1 MRYKVKNTN
10 LSKLK
15 NYIDANTE
23 TKSEREAKRFY
34 DEVCIRNKQ
43 GV

>member
-23 TKSEREAKRFY
+23 TKAKREAERIY
-34 DEVCIRNKQ
+34 DEMRGKYKQ
-43 GV
+43 RV